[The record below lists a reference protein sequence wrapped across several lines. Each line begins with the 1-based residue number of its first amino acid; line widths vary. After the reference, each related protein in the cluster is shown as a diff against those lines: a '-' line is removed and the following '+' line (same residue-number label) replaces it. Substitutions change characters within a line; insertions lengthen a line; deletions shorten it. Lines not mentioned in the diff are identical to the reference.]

1 MLLQVSSISVES
13 ALHRN
18 PYLLFYELLKPSGPH
33 TTTPKKPVEAPSPSP
48 LKRPLTN
55 GALNNGSPLVNG
67 AKKAY
72 TDGSSLV
79 NGAKK
84 ASTDVGVVVNRPVAG
99 TPLPSA
105 AVRWVI
111 PVFWLSYGY
120 TRTVDE
126 SWFLWFS

>member
-55 GALNNGSPLVNG
+55 GALTNGSP
-67 AKKAY
+67 
-72 TDGSSLV
+72 LV